1 MKRFVIG
8 ILAHVDAGKTT
19 MSEAI
24 LYETGKLKK
33 MGRVD
38 NRDAF
43 LDTFALERARG
54 ITIFSKQAVF
64 PLGDASVTLLD
75 TPGHVDFSA
84 EMERTLQVL
93 DYAVLIV
100 SGADGV
106 QGHTETLWRL
116 LKRYRIPI
124 FIFVN
129 KMDQKGTD
137 KEAVLASL
145 KERLDPA
152 IVDFTGI
159 SGYGEI
165 LDFGNVSSDGSG
177 SGMTVDS
184 FARSSS
190 GNERSG
196 EEIFEEI
203 ATCDEELLDSYLTD
217 GVLKTEDVRKAIHDR
232 KFFPCF
238 FGSALK
244 LTGIR
249 EFLTAFGEFA
259 SCPDY
264 PADFGAKVFKISRD
278 EAGVRMTHLKVTG
291 GGLKVRDSLT
301 DSEEKIN
308 QIRLYS
314 GAKFEALKEAEPG
327 MIVAVTGISDT
338 RPGQVFGSA
347 SESSLPL
354 LEPVLTYRILLPFG
368 TDSHTM
374 LKNMRMLE
382 EEDPQL
388 HIVWDETLGE
398 IQAQVMGDVQMEILK
413 SQVKDRFGV
422 EIGFGEGNIVYK
434 ETIAKTV
441 EGVGH
446 FEPLRHYAEVH
457 LLMEPG
463 EPGCGM
469 VFAANCSED
478 MLDKNWQRLIL
489 THLEEKRFRGI
500 LTGSEITDMK
510 ITLIAGRAHL
520 KHTEGGDFRQAT
532 YRAVR
537 QGLCEAGCVLL
548 EPYYAFR
555 LEVPSEN
562 LGRAM
567 ADLDR
572 MQGEFS
578 APEQDGAM
586 ALLTGTAPVSTM
598 RNYQRDVIS
607 YTKGRGRLTLS
618 LSGYEPC
625 HNAEE
630 VIAASGY
637 DFDFDLQDPAG
648 SVFCSHGAGFV
659 VPWNEVKNYMHV
671 ESPLAKQLAK
681 EAQERDLREAN
692 ERLQAMEADVAAGKV
707 PAGAGGGSAKFHSGS
722 PSGAVSE
729 AAASANTSSGSSGG
743 RGDGSLSFYD
753 DKELQAIFTR
763 TYGEPKRKLASDY
776 DSRTVIRAKNTA
788 PVKPSKE
795 KEEPEDEYLLV
806 DGYNIIF
813 AWDELSELAAVNID
827 AARYKLMDILS
838 NYQGFRKIC
847 VIVVFDAYKVPGGVE
862 KVQKYHNIHVVYT
875 KEAET
880 ADQYIEKVAIRIGRR
895 YRTTVATSDGV
906 IQLIIRSQG
915 CILWSA
921 RDFREEIE
929 RVGKLISEEKGKH
942 TGSAKNY
949 LFLHA
954 DEETRKYLEDVRL
967 GKKPEMP

>member
-1 MKRFVIG
+1 MEIFRKRTYYMKRFVIG

-64 PLGDASVTLLD
+64 PLGDTFVTLLD

-116 LKRYRIPI
+116 LKRYRIPV
-124 FIFVN
+124 FLFVN

-137 KEAVLASL
+137 QEAVLASL
-145 KERLDPA
+145 KERLDHG
-152 IVDFTGI
+152 IVDF
-159 SGYGEI
+159 SGVSGNCEI
-165 LDFGNVSSDGSG
+165 LETSDE
-177 SGMTVDS
+177 T
-184 FARSSS
+184 A
-190 GNERSG
+190 
-196 EEIFEEI
+196 EEI
-203 ATCDEELLDSYLTD
+203 ATCDEALLEAYLAD
-217 GVLKTEDVRKAIHDR
+217 GSLKTADVRNAIQDR
-232 KFFPCF
+232 KLFPCF

-244 LTGIR
+244 LTGVR
-249 EFLTAFGEFA
+249 EFLTSLGEFA

-264 PADFGAKVFKISRD
+264 TKDFGTKVFKISRD
-278 EAGVRMTHLKVTG
+278 ETGVRMTHLKITG
-291 GGLKVRDSLT
+291 GTLKIRDSLSP

-314 GAKFEALKEAEPG
+314 GSKFEMLKEAEPG
-327 MIVAVTGISDT
+327 MVVAVTGISDT
-338 RPGQVFGSA
+338 KPGQVFGSA
-347 SESSLPL
+347 SDSVLPL

-374 LKNMRMLE
+374 LRHMRMLE

-388 HIVWDETLGE
+388 HIVWNEALGE

-413 SQVKDRFGV
+413 SQVQERFGV

-463 EPGCGM
+463 EPGSGL
-469 VFAANCSED
+469 VFEADCSED

-500 LTGSEITDMK
+500 LTGSEITDIK
-510 ITLIAGRAHL
+510 ITLIAGRAHQ

-578 APEQDGAM
+578 APEQDGSI

-637 DFDFDLQDPAG
+637 DFDSDLQDPAG

-659 VPWNEVKNYMHV
+659 VPWNEVKQYMHV

-681 EAQERDLREAN
+681 EQQERELKEAD
-692 ERLQAMEADVAAGKV
+692 ERLKAMAADVAAG
-707 PAGAGGGSAKFHSGS
+707 S
-722 PSGAVSE
+722 
-729 AAASANTSSGSSGG
+729 SSGSRGNGG
-743 RGDGSLSFYD
+743 SSLSFYD

-763 TYGEPKRKLASDY
+763 TYGEPKRKLVSDY
-776 DSRTVIRAKNTA
+776 DSRTVIRAKNA
-788 PVKPSKE
+788 SPVKPVKE

-813 AWDELSELAAVNID
+813 AWEELSDLAAVSID

-862 KVQKYHNIHVVYT
+862 KVQKYHNINVVYT

-895 YRTTVATSDGV
+895 YHTTVATSDGV

-942 TGSAKNY
+942 TGNAKNY
-949 LFLHA
+949 LFAHA
-954 DEETRKYLEDVRL
+954 DEETQKYLEAVRL
-967 GKKPEMP
+967 GKNPEIP

>member
-64 PLGDASVTLLD
+64 PLGDTFVTLLD

-116 LKRYRIPI
+116 LKRYRIPV
-124 FIFVN
+124 FLFVN

-137 KEAVLASL
+137 QEAVLASL
-145 KERLDPA
+145 KERLDHG
-152 IVDFTGI
+152 IVDF
-159 SGYGEI
+159 SGVSGNCEI
-165 LDFGNVSSDGSG
+165 LGTSDE
-177 SGMTVDS
+177 T
-184 FARSSS
+184 A
-190 GNERSG
+190 
-196 EEIFEEI
+196 EEI
-203 ATCDEELLDSYLTD
+203 ATCDEALLEAYLAD
-217 GVLKTEDVRKAIHDR
+217 GSLKTADVRNAIQDR
-232 KFFPCF
+232 KLFPCF

-244 LTGIR
+244 LTGVR
-249 EFLTAFGEFA
+249 EFLTSLGEFA

-264 PADFGAKVFKISRD
+264 TKDFGAKVFKISRD
-278 EAGVRMTHLKVTG
+278 ETGVRMTHLKITG
-291 GGLKVRDSLT
+291 GTLKIRDFLSP

-314 GAKFEALKEAEPG
+314 GSKFEMLKEAEPG
-327 MIVAVTGISDT
+327 MVVAVTGISDT
-338 RPGQVFGSA
+338 KPGQVFGSA
-347 SESSLPL
+347 SDSVLPL

-374 LKNMRMLE
+374 LRHMRMLE

-388 HIVWDETLGE
+388 HIVWNEALGE

-413 SQVKDRFGV
+413 SQVQERFGV

-463 EPGCGM
+463 EPGSGL
-469 VFAANCSED
+469 VFEADCSED
-478 MLDKNWQRLIL
+478 MLDRNWQRLIL

-510 ITLIAGRAHL
+510 ITLIAGRAHQ

-578 APEQDGAM
+578 APEQDGSI

-637 DFDFDLQDPAG
+637 DFDSDLQDPAG

-659 VPWNEVKNYMHV
+659 VPWNEVKQYMHV

-681 EAQERDLREAN
+681 EHQERELKEAD
-692 ERLQAMEADVAAGKV
+692 ERLKAMAADVAAG
-707 PAGAGGGSAKFHSGS
+707 S
-722 PSGAVSE
+722 
-729 AAASANTSSGSSGG
+729 SSGSRGNGG
-743 RGDGSLSFYD
+743 SSLSFYD

-763 TYGEPKRKLASDY
+763 TYGEPKRKLVSDY
-776 DSRTVIRAKNTA
+776 DSRTVIRAKNA
-788 PVKPSKE
+788 SPVKPVKE

-813 AWDELSELAAVNID
+813 AWEELSDLAAVSID

-862 KVQKYHNIHVVYT
+862 KVQKYHNINVVYT

-942 TGSAKNY
+942 TGNAKNY
-949 LFLHA
+949 LFAHA
-954 DEETRKYLEDVRL
+954 DEETQKYLEAVRL
-967 GKKPEMP
+967 GKNPEIP

>member
-1 MKRFVIG
+1 MEIFRKRTYYMKRFVIG

-64 PLGDASVTLLD
+64 PLGDTFVTLLD

-116 LKRYRIPI
+116 LKRYRIPV
-124 FIFVN
+124 FLFVN

-137 KEAVLASL
+137 QEAVLASL
-145 KERLDPA
+145 KERLDHGV
-152 IVDFTGI
+152 VDF
-159 SGYGEI
+159 SGVSGNCEI
-165 LDFGNVSSDGSG
+165 LGTSDE
-177 SGMTVDS
+177 T
-184 FARSSS
+184 A
-190 GNERSG
+190 
-196 EEIFEEI
+196 EEI
-203 ATCDEELLDSYLTD
+203 ATCDEALLEAYLAD
-217 GVLKTEDVRKAIHDR
+217 GSLKTADVRNAIQDR
-232 KFFPCF
+232 KLFPCF

-244 LTGIR
+244 LTGVR
-249 EFLTAFGEFA
+249 EFLTSLGEFA

-264 PADFGAKVFKISRD
+264 AKDFGAKVFKISRD
-278 EAGVRMTHLKVTG
+278 ETGIRMTHLKITG
-291 GGLKVRDSLT
+291 GTLKIRDSLSP

-314 GAKFEALKEAEPG
+314 GSKFEMLKEAEPG
-327 MIVAVTGISDT
+327 MVVAVTGISDT
-338 RPGQVFGSA
+338 KPGQVFGSA
-347 SESSLPL
+347 SDSVLPL

-388 HIVWDETLGE
+388 HIVWNEALGE

-413 SQVKDRFGV
+413 SQVQERFGV

-434 ETIAKTV
+434 ETITKTV

-463 EPGCGM
+463 EPGSGL
-469 VFAANCSED
+469 VFEADCSED

-510 ITLIAGRAHL
+510 ITLIAGRAHQR
-520 KHTEGGDFRQAT
+520 HTEGGDFRQAT

-578 APEQDGAM
+578 APEQDGSM

-637 DFDFDLQDPAG
+637 DFDSDLQDPAG

-659 VPWNEVKNYMHV
+659 VPWNEVKQYMHV

-681 EAQERDLREAN
+681 EQQERELREAD
-692 ERLQAMEADVAAGKV
+692 ERLKAMAADVAAGKI
-707 PAGAGGGSAKFHSGS
+707 
-722 PSGAVSE
+722 PSGAAGGYKSGSDGS
-729 AAASANTSSGSSGG
+729 AGSGTGSGTGSDDGIGSGAKTSANGTADSSSGSRGNGG
-743 RGDGSLSFYD
+743 SSLSFYD

-763 TYGEPKRKLASDY
+763 TYGEPKRKLVSDY
-776 DSRTVIRAKNTA
+776 DSRTVIRAKNA
-788 PVKPSKE
+788 SPVKPVKE

-813 AWDELSELAAVNID
+813 AWEELSDLAAVSID

-862 KVQKYHNIHVVYT
+862 KVQKYHNINVVYT

-942 TGSAKNY
+942 TGNAKNY
-949 LFLHA
+949 LFAHA
-954 DEETRKYLEDVRL
+954 DEETQKYLEAVRL
-967 GKKPEMP
+967 GKNSEIP

>member
-64 PLGDASVTLLD
+64 PFGDTFVTLLD

-116 LKRYRIPI
+116 LKRYGIPV
-124 FIFVN
+124 FLFVN

-137 KEAVLASL
+137 QETVLASL
-145 KERLDPA
+145 KERLDHG
-152 IVDFTGI
+152 IVDF
-159 SGYGEI
+159 SGVSGNCEI
-165 LDFGNVSSDGSG
+165 LGTSDE
-177 SGMTVDS
+177 T
-184 FARSSS
+184 A
-190 GNERSG
+190 
-196 EEIFEEI
+196 EEI
-203 ATCDEELLDSYLTD
+203 ATCDEALLEAYLAD
-217 GVLKTEDVRKAIHDR
+217 GSLKTADVRNAIQDR
-232 KFFPCF
+232 KLFPCF

-244 LTGIR
+244 LTGVR
-249 EFLTAFGEFA
+249 EFLTFLGEFA

-264 PADFGAKVFKISRD
+264 TKDFGAKVFKISRD
-278 EAGVRMTHLKVTG
+278 ETGVRMTHLKITG
-291 GGLKVRDSLT
+291 GTLKIRDSLSP

-314 GAKFEALKEAEPG
+314 GSKFEMLKEAEPG
-327 MIVAVTGISDT
+327 MVVAVTGISDT
-338 RPGQVFGSA
+338 KPGQVFGSA
-347 SESSLPL
+347 SDSVLPL
-354 LEPVLTYRILLPFG
+354 LELVLTYRILLPFG

-374 LKNMRMLE
+374 LRHMRMLE

-388 HIVWDETLGE
+388 HIVWNEALGE

-413 SQVKDRFGV
+413 SQVQERFGV

-463 EPGCGM
+463 EPGSGL
-469 VFAANCSED
+469 VFEADCSED

-489 THLEEKRFRGI
+489 THLEEKRLRGI
-500 LTGSEITDMK
+500 LTGSEITDIK
-510 ITLIAGRAHL
+510 ITLIAGRAHQ

-578 APEQDGAM
+578 APEQDGFM

-637 DFDFDLQDPAG
+637 DFDSDLQDPAG

-659 VPWNEVKNYMHV
+659 VPWNEVKQYMHV

-681 EAQERDLREAN
+681 EQQERELKEAD
-692 ERLQAMEADVAAGKV
+692 ERLKAMAADVAAGSSSDSR
-707 PAGAGGGSAKFHSGS
+707 GNGGS
-722 PSGAVSE
+722 
-729 AAASANTSSGSSGG
+729 
-743 RGDGSLSFYD
+743 SLSFYD

-763 TYGEPKRKLASDY
+763 TYGEPKRKLVSDY
-776 DSRTVIRAKNTA
+776 DSRTVIRAKNA
-788 PVKPSKE
+788 SPVKPVKE

-954 DEETRKYLEDVRL
+954 NEETRKYLEDVRL

>member
-64 PLGDASVTLLD
+64 PLSDTFVTLLD

-116 LKRYRIPI
+116 LKRYRIPV
-124 FIFVN
+124 FLFVN

-137 KEAVLASL
+137 QETVLASL
-145 KERLDPA
+145 KERLDHG
-152 IVDFTGI
+152 IVDF
-159 SGYGEI
+159 SGVSGNCEI
-165 LDFGNVSSDGSG
+165 LGTSDE
-177 SGMTVDS
+177 T
-184 FARSSS
+184 A
-190 GNERSG
+190 
-196 EEIFEEI
+196 EEI
-203 ATCDEELLDSYLTD
+203 ATCDEALLEVYLAD
-217 GVLKTEDVRKAIHDR
+217 GSLKTADVRNAIQDR
-232 KFFPCF
+232 KLFPCF

-244 LTGIR
+244 LTGVR
-249 EFLTAFGEFA
+249 EFLTALGEFA

-264 PADFGAKVFKISRD
+264 TKDFGAKVFKISRD
-278 EAGVRMTHLKVTG
+278 ETGVRMTHLKITG
-291 GGLKVRDSLT
+291 GTLKIRDSLSP

-314 GAKFEALKEAEPG
+314 GSKFEMLKEAEPG
-327 MIVAVTGISDT
+327 MVVAVTGISDT
-338 RPGQVFGSA
+338 KPGQVFGSA
-347 SESSLPL
+347 SDSVLPL

-374 LKNMRMLE
+374 LRHMRMLE

-388 HIVWDETLGE
+388 HIVWNEALGE

-413 SQVKDRFGV
+413 SQVQERFGV

-463 EPGCGM
+463 EPGSGL
-469 VFAANCSED
+469 VFEADCSED
-478 MLDKNWQRLIL
+478 MLDRNWQRLIL

-510 ITLIAGRAHL
+510 ITLIAGRAHQ

-578 APEQDGAM
+578 APEQDGSM
-586 ALLTGTAPVSTM
+586 ALLTGTAPVSTL

-607 YTKGRGRLTLS
+607 YTKGLGRLTLS

-630 VIAASGY
+630 VITASGY
-637 DFDFDLQDPAG
+637 DFDSDLQDPAG
-648 SVFCSHGAGFV
+648 SVFCSRGAGFV
-659 VPWNEVKNYMHV
+659 VPWDEVKQYMHV

-681 EAQERDLREAN
+681 EQQERELREAD
-692 ERLQAMEADVAAGKV
+692 ERLKAMAADVAAGKI
-707 PAGAGGGSAKFHSGS
+707 
-722 PSGAVSE
+722 PSGAAGGYKSGSDG
-729 AAASANTSSGSSGG
+729 SAGSGTGSGTDSDDGIGSGTKTSSNGTADSSSGSRGNGG
-743 RGDGSLSFYD
+743 SSLSFYD

-763 TYGEPKRKLASDY
+763 TYGEPKRKLVSDY
-776 DSRTVIRAKNTA
+776 DSRTVIRAKNA
-788 PVKPSKE
+788 SPVKLVKE
-795 KEEPEDEYLLV
+795 KEDPEDEYLLV

-813 AWDELSELAAVNID
+813 AWEELSDLAAVSID

-862 KVQKYHNIHVVYT
+862 KVQKYHNINVVYT

-942 TGSAKNY
+942 TGNAKNY
-949 LFLHA
+949 LFAHA
-954 DEETRKYLEDVRL
+954 DEETQKYLEAVRL
-967 GKKPEMP
+967 GKNPEIP